1 MYRVVCAAGLPTYS
15 LGVGGGTLMPPAAT
29 LSTVHS
35 VGPVSEMP
43 PLGFGA
49 NSSTCGQ
56 NGVGV
61 GVLYWDGVTPIHCI
75 PGFSGDQNGDV
86 GVQGTLTAN
95 NNVYIGNGEVG
106 AELYLDAIGPLTGVD
121 ATALMQLAS
130 LNCNN
135 VGQNYQV
142 LTRVGNTVQCT
153 GVTDIVN
160 AAGVNMGKTIMNS
173 CPAGTVLTSTDGLT
187 FICISVSADVSVPA
201 CPAGDALF
209 GVSNGQPLCVALPV
223 PPPANP
229 PIADMMCP
237 AGEVVTGFLGGE
249 PQCGA
254 LPAPP
259 AVTCTQDFGEEVAPG
274 DIEMVSVTTPA
285 GQEYSFSIQ
294 VQCPDDGICTQTYV
308 YLCQA
313 NGAYIEL
320 Q

>member
-1 MYRVVCAAGLPTYS
+1 M
-15 LGVGGGTLMPPAAT
+15 

-49 NSSTCGQ
+49 NSSTRQ

-61 GVLYWDGVTPIHCI
+61 GVLYWDGNNPDPLHSRIFRRSKRRRRRPRHSYRQQQCLYRQRR
-75 PGFSGDQNGDV
+75 SGRR
-86 GVQGTLTAN
+86 A
-95 NNVYIGNGEVG
+95 
-106 AELYLDAIGPLTGVD
+106 YLDAIGPLTGVD

-237 AGEVVTGFLGGE
+237 AGEVVTG
-249 PQCGA
+249 
-254 LPAPP
+254 
-259 AVTCTQDFGEEVAPG
+259 
-274 DIEMVSVTTPA
+274 TPWRRA
-285 GQEYSFSIQ
+285 AMRRAARAARCNMHARFRRGSRSRRHR
-294 VQCPDDGICTQTYV
+294 DGFCYDTSRPRI
-308 YLCQA
+308 
-313 NGAYIEL
+313 
-320 Q
+320 